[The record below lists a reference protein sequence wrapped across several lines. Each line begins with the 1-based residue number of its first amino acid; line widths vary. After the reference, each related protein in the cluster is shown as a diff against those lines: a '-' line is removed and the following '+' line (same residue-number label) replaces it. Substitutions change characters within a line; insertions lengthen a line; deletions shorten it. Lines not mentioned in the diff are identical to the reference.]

1 LPDHS
6 NLSGDIALT
15 TISSMSLATRR
26 SPTAGAIAAVVVS
39 LGLGAT
45 EASAL
50 TPGETALIALGKNVF
65 FDDKLSHPSNKQACA
80 SCHNAARGWVLPNS
94 KINAKTVVAPGA
106 APHAVG
112 SIKTP
117 SNAYASFSPP
127 FAATSPPVIPPFRGG
142 NFWDGRAEGCG
153 ATNGVCPVGTGSVS
167 ATIRPTD
174 LPDGLHAGY
183 LGPTADQ
190 ALNPFPNTVEQN
202 IRQKVGL
209 SSHVPAINLI
219 GLVKTPT
226 LRNVAKGLDGS
237 FVKAFAHNGYFKTL
251 KGIVHFYN
259 TRDSL
264 RARTSPSSGKCEE
277 RGLLNAT
284 EAEALKF
291 DCWPPAEFPETQ
303 AGFVV
308 GNLGLTV
315 AEENA
320 IVAYMTTLIDKS
332 TPTPP

>member
-1 LPDHS
+1 VNSFSSRRDDAIKSGQHFPLADFTAEE
-6 NLSGDIALT
+6 NLGHDLFY
-15 TISSMSLATRR
+15 
-26 SPTAGAIAAVVVS
+26 
-39 LGLGAT
+39 
-45 EASAL
+45 
-50 TPGETALIALGKNVF
+50 GKARCV
-65 FDDKLSHPSNKQACA
+65 A
-80 SCHNAARGWVLPNS
+80 CHNGVPRGDTPDPQKGEARRELYTDNAFHNIGVPFNREIPGVL
-94 KINAKTVVAPGA
+94 
-106 APHAVG
+106 
-112 SIKTP
+112 
-117 SNAYASFSPP
+117 
-127 FAATSPPVIPPFRGG
+127 
-142 NFWDGRAEGCG
+142 
-153 ATNGVCPVGTGSVS
+153 
-167 ATIRPTD
+167 
-174 LPDGLHAGY
+174 
-183 LGPTADQ
+183 
-190 ALNPFPNTVEQN
+190 

-209 SSHVPAINLI
+209 SSHVPANNLI